1 MARASDSTRKDDPFD
16 LNRFLEAQEG
26 VFEQALSELRKGQK
40 RGHWM
45 WFIFPQLEGLG
56 HSPTT
61 QYYAI
66 KSLEEA
72 RAYLDH
78 PVLGQRLRACAEVLL
93 EIEGRSA
100 MGIFGHPDILKLR
113 SSMTLFACI
122 ADEPGSVFD
131 RVLDAYYEGE
141 EDARTLQL
149 LEHLK
154 GTAPH

>member
-1 MARASDSTRKDDPFD
+1 MARASGSMRGDDPFD
-16 LNRFLEAQEG
+16 LSRFLEAQEG
-26 VFEQALSELRKGQK
+26 VYAEALAELRQGHK
-40 RGHWM
+40 RSHWM

-78 PVLGQRLRACAEVLL
+78 PVLGQRLRACAQVLL
-93 EIEGRSA
+93 EFEGRSA
-100 MGIFGHPDILKLR
+100 MDIFGYPDILKLR
-113 SSMTLFACI
+113 SSMTLFACV

-131 RVLDAYYEGE
+131 RVLDAYYDGE

-149 LEHLK
+149 LELLK
-154 GTAPH
+154 GTSPR

>member
-1 MARASDSTRKDDPFD
+1 MERAPHTARRDDPFD

-26 VFEQALSELRKGQK
+26 VYREALAELRHGHK
-40 RGHWM
+40 RSHWM
-45 WFIFPQLEGLG
+45 WFIFPQLDGLG

-72 RAYLDH
+72 CAYLDH
-78 PVLGQRLRACAEVLL
+78 PVLGQRLRACAQVLL
-93 EIEGRSA
+93 ELEGRSPSE
-100 MGIFGHPDILKLR
+100 IFGYPDTLKLR
-113 SSMTLFACI
+113 SSMTLFACV

-141 EDARTLQL
+141 EDARTLQM

-154 GTAPH
+154 GTVPR

>member
-1 MARASDSTRKDDPFD
+1 MARASDSTRRDDPFD

-26 VFEQALSELRKGQK
+26 VYRGALAELRQGQK
-40 RGHWM
+40 RSHWM

-78 PVLGQRLRACAEVLL
+78 PVLGQRLHECAQVLL
-93 EIEGRSA
+93 EVEGRSA
-100 MGIFGHPDILKLR
+100 MDIFGYPDILKLR
-113 SSMTLFACI
+113 SSMTLFACV
-122 ADEPGSVFD
+122 ADEPGSLFD
-131 RVLDAYYEGE
+131 HVLEAYYDGE
-141 EDARTLQL
+141 EDARTLDL
-149 LEHLK
+149 LHMLK
-154 GTAPH
+154 SVS

>member
-1 MARASDSTRKDDPFD
+1 MARASDSTRRDDPFD

-26 VFEQALSELRKGQK
+26 VYRGALAELRQGQK
-40 RGHWM
+40 RSHWM

-61 QYYAI
+61 HYYAI

-78 PVLGQRLRACAEVLL
+78 PLLGQRLHECAQVLL

-100 MGIFGHPDILKLR
+100 MDIFGYPDTLKLR
-113 SSMTLFACI
+113 SSMTLFACVT
-122 ADEPGSVFD
+122 DEPGSVFD
-131 RVLDAYYEGE
+131 RVLDTYYDGE
-141 EDARTLQL
+141 EDGRTLDL
-149 LEHLK
+149 LHTLK
-154 GTAPH
+154 STA